1 MKIFLILLRK
11 STRLALLT
19 VVFGLLS
26 GAASTSLLA
35 LINDV
40 LTQGRQGGLDG
51 IILPFMGLTVG
62 ALLLRMGSQLVLN
75 RLQQGILLD
84 LRLWLGRHILTTSL
98 RKLEEAGSHRMLSS
112 LSQDIQTLGAG
123 VMVLPEI
130 FIGAAVVLSGL
141 AYLGWLSWALF
152 GVALGLML
160 VGQLTYAL
168 LAGAAGRY
176 QWRAREE
183 TITLFRHFTSMF
195 AGGKELRLNRQ
206 RGRDF
211 FDKDLAPAAH
221 AVRREFLRSDDLFS
235 IASSWGIS
243 LYTLTIG
250 LMLWVGPRITPLS
263 QTELVGAVLV
273 VLYLQQPLSVV
284 SNLYPSLRRAEVAL
298 AQIEKMGLDLASAG
312 GPAVALPDDTREPPR
327 TFERVELVGVT
338 HTYRNERDGEQF
350 TLGPIDLSL
359 RRGELLFLVGG
370 NGSGKTTLAKALS
383 GLYAPEAGEL
393 RVDGTPVTADGLAD
407 YRQHFAAVF
416 FDFCLFERL
425 PGTVSPE
432 LLRDA
437 RGYLERLQ
445 LDKKVRIGDDGQL
458 STVALSQGQ
467 RKRLALLVAW
477 LEDRPIYL
485 FDEWAADQDPQFKE
499 VFYRQVLP
507 DLKARGKAVVVIS
520 HDDRYFHLADRVVRI
535 ESGQLVSDETPE
547 QPPATSRA
555 IS

>member
-1 MKIFLILLRK
+1 MNIFLILLRK
-11 STRLALLT
+11 SKRLALLT

-26 GAASTSLLA
+26 GAASTALLA
-35 LINDV
+35 LINGV
-40 LTQGRQGGLDG
+40 LTQGKEGGLDR
-51 IILPFMGLTVG
+51 ILLPFLGLTLG

-84 LRLWLGRHILTTSL
+84 LRLWLGRHLLTTSL
-98 RKLEEAGSHRMLSS
+98 RKLEEAGAHRMLSS

-141 AYLGWLSWALF
+141 VYLGWLSWVLF
-152 GVALGLML
+152 LVALGLMV

-168 LAGAAGRY
+168 LANAAGRY

-183 TITLFRHFTSMF
+183 TITMFRHFNALF
-195 AGGKELRLNRQ
+195 NGGKELRLNRQ

-211 FDKDLAPAAH
+211 FDKDLSPTAQ

-243 LYTLTIG
+243 LYTVTIG
-250 LMLWVGPRITPLS
+250 LLLWAGPRLTTLT

-284 SNLYPSLRRAEVAL
+284 SSLYPSLRRAEVAL
-298 AQIEKMGLDLASAG
+298 AQIEKMGLDLAG
-312 GPAVALPDDTREPPR
+312 EHGPVGALPEVTQEPPR
-327 TFERVELVGVT
+327 PFEQLELVGVT

-350 TLGPIDLSL
+350 TLGPIHLSL
-359 RRGELLFLVGG
+359 RRGELLFIVGG

-383 GLYAPEAGEL
+383 GLYAPEGGEL
-393 RVDGTPVTADGLAD
+393 RMDGVPVPPEGLAD
-407 YRQHFAAVF
+407 YRQRFAAVF

-425 PGTVSPE
+425 PGQASPE
-432 LLRDA
+432 LLREA
-437 RGYLERLQ
+437 RGYLERLH

-499 VFYRQVLP
+499 VFYRQVLQ

-520 HDDRYFHLADRVVRI
+520 HDDRYFHLADRLVRI
-535 ESGQLVSDETPE
+535 ESGQIVSDAKPGEP
-547 QPPATSRA
+547 RA
-555 IS
+555 PSVLSA